1 MAQSASAAQLVA
13 HTSPL
18 HAKTP
23 HDVLVR
29 CDRTEVDTD
38 SLRPGMTVLDL
49 TALPRP
55 SALLADAGQR
65 GCHVVSPRQVL
76 VELVARQVR
85 AIAGQDVARA
95 PLLEALRALLDN

>member
-1 MAQSASAAQLVA
+1 VLPEAVYSTL
-13 HTSPL
+13 
-18 HAKTP
+18 

-29 CDRTEVDTD
+29 CEDTELHTNY
-38 SLRPGMTVLDL
+38 LRPGMAVLDL

-55 SALLADAGQR
+55 SALLDGAEQR

-85 AIAGQDVARA
+85 AIAGQDVAHA
-95 PLLEALRALLDN
+95 PLLEALRALLENLPRA